1 MLETSQF
8 NLLMVINKT
17 IAKIYGCEITKNDRK
32 FKEICKKEAVKIIRL
47 KIKLLKKN
55 SELYF
60 SIEITLI
67 IKFIKTF
74 QI

>member
-1 MLETSQF
+1 
-8 NLLMVINKT
+8 MVINKI

-32 FKEICKKEAVKIIRL
+32 FKDICKKQANEIIRA

-55 SELYF
+55 SELNF
-60 SIEITLI
+60 SIDLNLIT
-67 IKFIKTF
+67 KFIKSF